1 MVDYSTKASVS
12 VPASEEDARVILA
25 IHQAILAKA
34 IEAGHAWPQN
44 DEDLDDD
51 LESDGGAALPVAL
64 DLDANGIPV
73 EFSGWDLED
82 LLQEAGHL
90 QVSLDEDGLWLRDS
104 DDNFPL
110 AYAACLVREHLVRT
124 KSQEVVSW
132 TYGLSA
138 DKPVLDGFGGGIV
151 TVSAQ
156 DYEIQDLSV
165 LMDKA
170 VIEAKNRMTAA
181 AILARHKEAGA
192 DEAAIRDDLDLRAR
206 LREAFALKADDV
218 EGLPLSEIMET
229 LLDLNVDP
237 ARLEPFDPEPEMA

>member
-1 MVDYSTKASVS
+1 MVEYRTQASVS

-34 IEAGHAWPQN
+34 IEACHAWPQN
-44 DEDLDDD
+44 DEDL
-51 LESDGGAALPVAL
+51 ESDGGAAMPAAL

-90 QVSLDEDGLWLRDS
+90 QVSLDEEGLWLRDS

-110 AYAACLVREHLVRT
+110 VYAACLVREHLVRT
-124 KSQEVVSW
+124 NSQDVVSW
-132 TYGLSA
+132 AYGLSA

-151 TVSAQ
+151 TVSAH
-156 DYEIQDLSV
+156 DYDIQDLSV

-192 DEAAIRDDLDLRAR
+192 DEQTIRDDLDLRAR

-218 EGLPLSEIMET
+218 EGLPLSEVLET